1 MRARGFTLVELVL
14 VIVLTG
20 ALFATTSIFII
31 GPTTA
36 YADLSRRAML
46 VDAADLALRRMARDI
61 RSAVPNSIEASGN
74 TLTLFNAVSG
84 GRYRAAL
91 DATNTSITLAKVLE
105 FDVADAQFDVPGG
118 FPGIAGLDQ
127 SNFRLV
133 VYNLG
138 TPGADIRS
146 LTPEVITPASTAITI
161 AGENVTLNPGFQ
173 FHWQSPEQRI
183 YVTDGD
189 IQYSC
194 PANRLLRTEGGDTS
208 TVTAHVSSCVFT
220 YAPGTASRAGV
231 VTLRIELEADGER
244 ISLLRQVQVEN
255 LP

>member
-61 RSAVPNSIEASGN
+61 RSAVPNSIEAAGGN
-74 TLTLFNAVSG
+74 LTMFNALGG

-91 DATNTSITLAKVLE
+91 DHTNASITRDNVLE
-105 FDVADAQFDVPGG
+105 FDTDDTRFDVPGG
-118 FPGIAGLDQ
+118 FDGIAGP
-127 SNFRLV
+127 NPGVHRLV

-138 TPGADIRS
+138 TPGADVYDG
-146 LTPEVITPASTAITI
+146 TDVITPGGTTVTI
-161 AGENVTLNPGFQ
+161 NGENVTLDPGFR
-173 FHWQSPEQRI
+173 FRWQSPEQRI
-183 YVTDGD
+183 YVTDGQ
-189 IQYSC
+189 IQYGC
-194 PANRLLRTEGGDTS
+194 AGGRLIRTARGVAAPVTDNVAN
-208 TVTAHVSSCVFT
+208 CVFT
-220 YAPGTASRAGV
+220 YAQGAASRAGV
-231 VTLRIELEADGER
+231 VTLRIDLEADGER